1 MDFRITGLS
10 PEPFRPLFG
19 LSDAELARRGAL
31 RQIVDRKPGY
41 PDRIELRDPDPGES
55 VLLLNYTHLPV
66 ETPFRS
72 SYAIYVLE
80 GAQSRYDRVNEVPEQ
95 LRCRVLSLRAFDG
108 HDILRD
114 ADIVEGAAV
123 EGLIERLLS
132 NPETAYIHAHYAKF
146 GCFAARIGR
155 A

>member
-10 PEPFRPLFG
+10 PEPFQALFG
-19 LSDAELARRGAL
+19 LPDVELARRGAL

-95 LRCRVLSLRAFDG
+95 FRSRVLSLRAFDA
-108 HDILRD
+108 HDMLRD
-114 ADIVEGAAV
+114 ADLVEGAAV
-123 EGLIERLLS
+123 ESLIERLLS
-132 NPETAYIHAHYAKF
+132 SFETAYIHAHYAKF
-146 GCFAARIGR
+146 GCFAARIER

>member
-19 LSDAELARRGAL
+19 LSEAELARRGAL

-72 SYAIYVLE
+72 SYAIYVRE

-95 LRCRVLSLRAFDG
+95 LRSRVLSLRAFERNDM
-108 HDILRD
+108 LRD

-123 EGLIERLLS
+123 EGLIERLLAS
-132 NPETAYIHAHYAKF
+132 PETAFIHAHYAKF
-146 GCFAARIGR
+146 GCFAARIDR
-155 A
+155 Q